1 MNFNTQPTSAPLSRR
16 TRLALTSLLGFGLCV
31 GLNMQNALAASPETK
46 TMVIAGPWEVGSLEP
61 SKNGYVF
68 TRLQVTET
76 LVTVDNQGA
85 LVPGLASG
93 WEVSTNQLTWRF
105 KLRAG
110 AKFHDG
116 TAVAAPHVAAVLER
130 ARKNPGVLG
139 NTPLQ
144 KISADQ
150 DTVVFEL
157 SRPFT
162 PLPAFLVNYSTQI
175 LAPSAYSAD
184 GSVKAMVGSGPYKV
198 TLVQPPQKVE
208 TARFDGWQGA
218 KPAIEKVSYLAVG
231 RGETR
236 NLMATSGQADLVFTH
251 DPANF
256 DRLKT
261 SKTLKLQTQPIPRTI
276 YIKVNAAHPALKD
289 VATRRAMSLALDRV
303 GMATAILREPKAAAT
318 QLFPASMAE
327 WHVPGLQPLT
337 RDLTQARELLK
348 SAGWMPGP
356 DGTLRRDGKAFKV
369 TLRTYSDRPE
379 LPVMAAAIQAQLK
392 EVGID
397 MAVAIANS
405 SEIPAGHKDGTLE
418 LALVARNYSLVPDPV
433 GTLLEDFGPTGG
445 DWGAMGWASASLRDA
460 IAALS
465 STHDSQRRS
474 RQRGAIATVIQAD
487 LPMIPV
493 AWYQHS
499 ATSSNRLTG
508 VSFDPLEISYRINQV
523 QWAR

>member
-1 MNFNTQPTSAPLSRR
+1 MKSTLSRLPYKLPR
-16 TRLALTSLLGFGLCV
+16 RLV
-31 GLNMQNALAASPETK
+31 LAALLCATASVSVSWAMPPDNK
-46 TMVIAGPWEVGSLEP
+46 TLSISGPWEVHSLDP

-68 TRLQVTET
+68 TRLQVAET

-93 WEVSTNQLTWRF
+93 WEVSANQLTWRF
-105 KLRAG
+105 KLRGG
-110 AKFHDG
+110 ALFHDG
-116 TAVAAPHVAAVLER
+116 TAVTAHDVVAALER

-139 NTPLQ
+139 NVPLQ
-144 KISADQ
+144 KISADK
-150 DTVVFEL
+150 DVVVFEL

-162 PLPAFLVNYSTQI
+162 PLPAFLVNYSTQV
-175 LAPSAYSAD
+175 LAPSAYGAD
-184 GSVKAMVGSGPYKV
+184 GSVKAVVGTGPYKV

-208 TARFDGWQGA
+208 TERFEGWRGS
-218 KPAIEKVSYLAVG
+218 KPAIERVSYLAVG

-256 DRLKT
+256 DRLRA

-276 YIKVNAAHPALKD
+276 YIKVNAGHPALKD
-289 VATRRAMSLALDRV
+289 VATRRAMSMALDRV
-303 GMATAILREPKAAAT
+303 AMASAILREPKAAAT
-318 QLFPASMAE
+318 QLFPSSMAE

-337 RDLTQARELLK
+337 RDLIQARALLA
-348 SAGWMPGP
+348 SAGWTPGP
-356 DGTLRRDGKAFKV
+356 DGILRRDGKPFKV

-379 LPVMAAAIQAQLK
+379 LPVLAAAIQAQFK

-405 SEIPAGHKDGTLE
+405 SEVPAGHKDGTLE

-445 DWGAMGWASASLRDA
+445 DWGAMGWTSASLRDA
-460 IAALS
+460 ISALS
-465 STHDSQRRS
+465 STNDNQRRS

-487 LPMIPV
+487 LPVIPV

-499 ATSSNRLTG
+499 ATSSNRLAN
-508 VSFDPLEISYRINQV
+508 VSFDPLEISYRITQM